1 MVNLYVLYM
10 DKYGFKLLIN
20 DSSITCEEFKSICD
34 SISELYGNDMYVI
47 YEKLINMYGFKRA
60 DLQCVYSVDSSGLI
74 E

>member
-60 DLQCVYSVDSSGLI
+60 DLQCVYSVDSSSLI